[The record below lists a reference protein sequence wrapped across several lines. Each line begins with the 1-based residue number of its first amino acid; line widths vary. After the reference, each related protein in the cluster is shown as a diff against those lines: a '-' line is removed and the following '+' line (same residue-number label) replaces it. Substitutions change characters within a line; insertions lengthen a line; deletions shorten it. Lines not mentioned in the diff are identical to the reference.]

1 MLFTMANQSLHYH
14 NRLILQNLTLSINA
28 GEKVAIIGA
37 SGAGKST
44 LLKSLREQHSKDL
57 AWCPQQPGLVPM
69 LSCHHNI
76 YMGQLENHHFLANL
90 RQLVLPSKPV
100 KAAIYNVAQELEIEQ
115 QLKQASAALSGG
127 QAQRCSIARAIYSQ
141 KDILLADEPLSAL
154 DFIQA
159 QKVLRSLCQHF
170 PTLVISLHNVELA
183 INQCQ
188 RIIALKDG
196 RILFD
201 KPSSQVSP
209 SDLTL
214 VYN

>member
-1 MLFTMANQSLHYH
+1 MLFTMTNQSLHYH
-14 NRLILQNLTLSINA
+14 DRVILKNLNLNIKA

-44 LLKSLREQHSKDL
+44 LLKSLRLQRSENL

-76 YMGQLENHHFLANL
+76 YMGQLERHHFLTNL
-90 RQLVLPSKPV
+90 RQLILPSKHV
-100 KAAIYNVAQELEIEQ
+100 KHDIFTIAQKLEIEP
-115 QLKQASAALSGG
+115 QLKQASANLSGG

-141 KDILLADEPLSAL
+141 QNTLLADEPLSAL

-159 QKVLRSLCQHF
+159 QSILHSLCQHF
-170 PTLVISLHNVELA
+170 STLVISLHNVELA
-183 INQCQ
+183 INHCQ

-196 RILFD
+196 VILFD
-201 KPSSQVSP
+201 KHSSQVSA

-214 VYN
+214 VYK

>member
-14 NRLILQNLTLSINA
+14 DRVILNNLNLNINT

-44 LLKSLREQHSKDL
+44 LLKSLRQQRSADL

-76 YMGQLENHHFLANL
+76 YMGQLENHHFLTNL
-90 RQLVLPSKPV
+90 RQLILPSKQI
-100 KAAIYNVAQELEIEQ
+100 KNDIFTIAQELEIEL
-115 QLKQASAALSGG
+115 QLKQDSAALSGG

-141 KDILLADEPLSAL
+141 KNILLADEPLSAL

-159 QKVLRSLCQHF
+159 QSVLQSLCQHF
-170 PTLVISLHNVELA
+170 STLVISLHNVELA
-183 INQCQ
+183 INHCQ

-196 RILFD
+196 VILFD
-201 KPSSQVSP
+201 KPSSQVST
-209 SDLTL
+209 SDLAL
-214 VYN
+214 VYK